1 MSRATAISYRNA
13 SDWSRLGPSARL
25 KRMARIAHAR
35 IAELE
40 QAAGGM
46 FRESLS
52 VEYHQ
57 RYAEA
62 NLYDHLAG
70 LCAMSDEGSRR
81 SCLLR
86 LMDGAPW
93 SPMGNRLALNDG
105 RYRSRIVLRLADF
118 LTSV

>member
-1 MSRATAISYRNA
+1 MSQATAISYRCA
-13 SDWSRLGPSARL
+13 SDWSRLDPVERL
-25 KRMARIAHAR
+25 RRMARSAHAR
-35 IAELE
+35 VIELE
-40 QAAGGM
+40 HASGGM

-52 VEYHQ
+52 IEYHQ

-81 SCLLR
+81 SYLLR

-93 SPMGNRLALNDG
+93 SPMGNRLALNEG
-105 RYRSRIVLRLADF
+105 RYRSQMVLRLADF

>member
-52 VEYHQ
+52 VEYHL

-70 LCAMSDEGSRR
+70 QEVMLHEDYRR
-81 SCLLR
+81 SYLLFLR
-86 LMDGAPW
+86 DAAPW
-93 SPMGNRLALNDG
+93 SPMGNRLALNEG
-105 RYRSRIVLRLADF
+105 RYRPQLALRLADF
-118 LTSV
+118 LSSV

>member
-1 MSRATAISYRNA
+1 MSRFTAISYRNA
-13 SDWSRLGPSARL
+13 SDWSRLDPSARL

-70 LCAMSDEGSRR
+70 QDAMSHADSRR
-81 SCLLR
+81 SYLLFLR
-86 LMDGAPW
+86 DGAPW
-93 SPMGNRLALNDG
+93 SPMGNLLALNEG
-105 RYRSRIVLRLADF
+105 RYRSQMALRLADF